1 MHKRSFGWITI
12 KIYNEIKGLKVPTYV
27 PRLIFFRS
35 SVAERYHSFTQEVS
49 V

>member
-1 MHKRSFGWITI
+1 MVCVTTVNCGATTAYRSST
-12 KIYNEIKGLKVPTYV
+12 KNE
-27 PRLIFFRS
+27 RS

>member
-1 MHKRSFGWITI
+1 LAAKAPVDR
-12 KIYNEIKGLKVPTYV
+12 LKPGRTFE
-27 PRLIFFRS
+27 LRS

>member
-1 MHKRSFGWITI
+1 MGLTEMRHVFCGAGKTR
-12 KIYNEIKGLKVPTYV
+12 YNQK
-27 PRLIFFRS
+27 RS